1 MNKNA
6 SLANVFDKTPILEQ
20 TTALIWILESGMK
33 ISGDM
38 LLDKRLV
45 HRHIEQ
51 GIVSRDE
58 YDNHI
63 NSLADL
69 KEIAVELNAELL
81 DVGVKDVEAK
91 DTGENE

>member
-1 MNKNA
+1 MRSDPLAQLKMTGVRHENK
-6 SLANVFDKTPILEQ
+6 
-20 TTALIWILESGMK
+20 
-33 ISGDM
+33 GDM

-51 GIVSRDE
+51 GIVS
-58 YDNHI
+58 
-63 NSLADL
+63 LADYEAHMSKL
-69 KEIAVELNAELL
+69 PDLESNAETLDAELL

>member
-1 MNKNA
+1 
-6 SLANVFDKTPILEQ
+6 
-20 TTALIWILESGMK
+20 MK

-45 HRHIEQ
+45 QRHIDQ
-51 GIVSRDE
+51 GLVSRSE
-58 YDNHI
+58 YESHI
-63 NSLADL
+63 EGLEDRT
-69 KEIAVELNAELL
+69 EQAVELNAELL